1 MHSPIK
7 NQQAIWNGLGEY
19 FLMEI
24 ARLMSHTSTTTTVL
38 TATSFMVACAHLKV
52 RASLVRLPTP
62 LSMPPT
68 SAEGTSST
76 FANLTMLAMRGWENL
91 KENECLFNPK
101 TAESVSVYCLL
112 GWFKKTI
119 VFIFY
124 MMFYMMFFMMSSCS
138 SRFSVK
144 KWKISYVTCLRQSQW
159 KKLQFS
165 WTCFFGYWKWGGSQK
180 KPPCLRKYSMDQNHD
195 IFSDKRHLN
204 SMAGPLAT
212 RFRAII
218 CL

>member
-1 MHSPIK
+1 
-7 NQQAIWNGLGEY
+7 
-19 FLMEI
+19 MEI

-76 FANLTMLAMRGWENL
+76 FANLTILAMRGWENL
-91 KENECLFNPK
+91 KEDEYLCN
-101 TAESVSVYCLL
+101 VYCLL

-124 MMFYMMFFMMSSCS
+124 MMFYMTFYMMFFMMSSCS
-138 SRFSVK
+138 SRFSVT
-144 KWKISYVTCLRQSQW
+144 KWKITYVTCLRQSQW

-165 WTCFFGYWKWGGSQK
+165 WVDGWIYLWVYEHDFFGYWKWGGSQK

-195 IFSDKRHLN
+195 IFSDKRYLN

-212 RFRAII
+212 RFRAIV

>member
-1 MHSPIK
+1 
-7 NQQAIWNGLGEY
+7 
-19 FLMEI
+19 MEI

-91 KENECLFNPK
+91 KENEYLFSPK
-101 TAESVSVYCLL
+101 TESVNIYGLL

-124 MMFYMMFFMMSSCS
+124 MMFYMTFYMMFFMMSSCS
-138 SRFSVK
+138 SRFSVT
-144 KWKISYVTCLRQSQW
+144 KWKITYVTCLRQSQW

-165 WTCFFGYWKWGGSQK
+165 WTCFFLDTASGEEVKRSHPAWENTVWIKIMIYLVINVTSTAWLGPWRQDLEPSYVCKFA
-180 KPPCLRKYSMDQNHD
+180 LRWNFQFLT
-195 IFSDKRHLN
+195 I
-204 SMAGPLAT
+204 
-212 RFRAII
+212 
-218 CL
+218 

>member
-1 MHSPIK
+1 
-7 NQQAIWNGLGEY
+7 
-19 FLMEI
+19 MEI

-91 KENECLFNPK
+91 KENEYLFNPK
-101 TAESVSVYCLL
+101 TESFNVYCLL

-124 MMFYMMFFMMSSCS
+124 MMFYMTFDMMFLMMSSILPDF
-138 SRFSVK
+138 RLK
-144 KWKISYVTCLRQSQW
+144 NEKIGYVTCSRQSQW

-180 KPPCLRKYSMDQNHD
+180 KPPCLRNYNMDQNYD
-195 IFSDKRHLN
+195 IFNDKRYLN

-212 RFRAII
+212 RFRAIV